1 MKLPFSF
8 LSPILWACLI
18 SLVIGGCASPPPSP
32 AGVIQVRAEPP
43 NVRLIRNGKTLS
55 ILHPKLPNVEAW
67 KFVQNGTAIVIKSR
81 GQRHQPAAIELFD
94 TSTGK
99 LIDGV
104 MTMMYSLAPGYPAW
118 ARGLGD

>member
-1 MKLPFSF
+1 MKSPFSF

-18 SLVIGGCASPPPSP
+18 SFVIGGCASPPPNP
-32 AGVIQVRAEPP
+32 AGIIQVRAEPP
-43 NVRLIRNGKTLS
+43 NVRLLRNGKTLS

-67 KFVQNGTAIVIKSR
+67 RLMQNGTAIVIKSR

-104 MTMMYSLAPGYPAW
+104 MTMTYSLAPGYPAW
-118 ARGLGD
+118 ARELGD